1 MALLLYEADV
11 RTLLNMTDTIQ
22 ALEQAFT
29 ALAQGRATN
38 RPRMRITQTNGVMHL
53 LAASIPSMGVMGYKT
68 YTIFRAGMRYVV
80 MLFSSQDGSLLAVIE
95 AEWLGTMRT
104 GGTSALAT
112 NYLARRD
119 ASIVGLIGS
128 GKQASIQLM
137 GVCAVRPISI
147 VNVFS
152 RRLPECEQ
160 FCVQMARRLNIE
172 VRAVANPRE
181 AVEDAD
187 IVITATTS
195 PEPVFPGDWL
205 KLGCHINA
213 TGSNW
218 ANRREIDLPTLQRSD
233 LIVTDSF
240 EQAHLE
246 AGDLIIPAS
255 EGHFDWS
262 RVSELANVV
271 VGSAPRRQSGEE
283 ITLYKGLGIA
293 LEDLATA
300 GLVYRLA
307 RERGIGAEID
317 LLQ

>member
-1 MALLLYEADV
+1 MALLLHEADV
-11 RTLLNMTDTIQ
+11 LALLTMTDTLQ
-22 ALEQAFT
+22 VLEQAFT
-29 ALAQGRATN
+29 ALAQGKATN
-38 RPRMRITQTNGVMHL
+38 RPRIRFPQTNGVMHL
-53 LAASIPSMGVMGYKT
+53 LAASIPPMGVMGYKT
-68 YTIFRAGMRYVV
+68 YTIFRAGMRYMV
-80 MLFSSQDGSLLAVIE
+80 MLFSSQDGGLLAIIE

-112 NYLARRD
+112 SYLARPD

-128 GKQASIQLM
+128 GKQAATQLM
-137 GVCAVRPISI
+137 GVCAVRPITT

-160 FCVQMARRLNIE
+160 FCAQMAHRLNIE

-195 PEPVFPGDWL
+195 AEPVFPGDWL
-205 KLGCHINA
+205 KPGCHVNA
-213 TGSNW
+213 IGSNW
-218 ANRREIDLPTLQRSD
+218 AGRREIDLPTLLRCD
-233 LIVTDSF
+233 LIVTDSL
-240 EQAHLE
+240 EQARIE
-246 AGDLIIPAS
+246 AGDLIIPIG

-262 RVSELANVV
+262 RVSELADVV
-271 VGSAPRRQSGEE
+271 VGSAPCRQSMDEM
-283 ITLYKGLGIA
+283 TLYKGVGIA

-307 RERGIGAEID
+307 REQGIGEEIN

>member
-22 ALEQAFT
+22 ALEQAFI
-29 ALAQGRATN
+29 ALAQGKATN
-38 RPRMRITQTNGVMHL
+38 RPRMRIAQTNGVMHL
-53 LAASIPSMGVMGYKT
+53 LAASIPPMGVMGYKT
-68 YTIFRAGMRYVV
+68 YTIFRAGMRFVV
-80 MLFSSQDGSLLAVIE
+80 MLFSAQDGSLLAVIE

-104 GGTSALAT
+104 GGSSALAT

-128 GKQASIQLM
+128 GKQAVTQLM
-137 GVCAVRPISI
+137 GVCAVRPVST
-147 VNVFS
+147 VNLFS

-160 FCVQMARRLNIE
+160 FCDQMTRHLNID
-172 VRAVANPRE
+172 VRPVANPRE

-205 KLGCHINA
+205 RQGCHINA
-213 TGSNW
+213 IGSNW

-233 LIVTDSF
+233 LIVTDALD
-240 EQAHLE
+240 QARME
-246 AGDLIIPAS
+246 AGDLIIPADK
-255 EGHFDWS
+255 GHFDWS
-262 RVSELANVV
+262 RVSELADVV
-271 VGSAPRRQSGEE
+271 VGRAPRRQSVDE

-293 LEDLATA
+293 LEDIATA

-307 RERGIGAEID
+307 RERGVGEEIN

>member
-22 ALEQAFT
+22 VLEQAFT
-29 ALAQGRATN
+29 ALAQGKATN
-38 RPRMRITQTNGVMHL
+38 RPRMRIAQTNGVMHL
-53 LAASIPSMGVMGYKT
+53 LAASIPPMGVMGYKT

-128 GKQASIQLM
+128 GQLASIQLR
-137 GVCAVRPISI
+137 GVCAVRPITT

-205 KLGCHINA
+205 KPGCHINA

-233 LIVTDSF
+233 LIVTDSL
-240 EQAHLE
+240 EQAHIE

-262 RVSELANVV
+262 RVSELADVV
-271 VGSAPRRQSGEE
+271 VGSAPRRQSVEE
-283 ITLYKGLGIA
+283 ITLYEGLGIA

-307 RERGIGAEID
+307 RERGIGAVID